1 LQQQLLSAK
10 IQIESQTRQILSLEA
25 ALEERSGEAEG
36 ASTLATLIDAGAP
49 REESDNES
57 VIEEQAR
64 RIVELEEVVRGY
76 EVGGRAHIN
85 EEEVKRDVEKKVRAE
100 VERKIRDEMKE
111 ELEREWTAKIEG
123 ETRKREEGERWAKE
137 VVRQLEKEKKVCG
150 VSRFFGRF
158 PC

>member
-1 LQQQLLSAK
+1 MQQQLLSAK

-25 ALEERSGEAEG
+25 ALEESSGDAEG
-36 ASTLATLIDAGAP
+36 ASLATLTDVGAP
-49 REESDNES
+49 REEGDKES

-64 RIVELEEVVRGY
+64 RIVELEEVVRSY
-76 EVGGRAHIN
+76 EVGGGAHID

-100 VERKIRDEMKE
+100 VERRIRDEMKE
-111 ELEREWTAKIEG
+111 ELEKEWTAKMEG

-137 VVRQLEKEKKVCG
+137 VVRELEKEKKVCG
-150 VSRFFGRF
+150 VSRFFCLF